1 MDSRSL
7 FQIHRRRVWLAGIV
21 AASLSVSVAAA
32 PPASVETITDGL
44 LRDNA
49 LPDIPTLEAAYGSFS
64 ATEPAW
70 QRTFRS
76 APFTS
81 ADGYPVAFVEY
92 QRHPSTAGATRMIVL
107 QMAPE
112 ACYPVQHLEA
122 AHGPLTSLSFMP
134 AGGKRP
140 PKGWTPPTSLQK
152 DVGDYTAFIDGR
164 KDRPD
169 CLDTLI
175 KRQR

>member
-1 MDSRSL
+1 MERRL
-7 FQIHRRRVWLAGIV
+7 FRHQLHWTCVLGLVGAALGAG
-21 AASLSVSVAAA
+21 ASAA
-32 PPASVETITDGL
+32 PPSSVETVTDGL

-92 QRHPSTAGATRMIVL
+92 QRHPSTAGAIRMIVL

-112 ACYPVQHLEA
+112 ACYPVQRLEA
-122 AHGPLTSLSFMP
+122 AHGPLTSLSFTP
-134 AGGKRP
+134 AGGKRL
-140 PKGWTPPTSLQK
+140 PKGWTPHTSLQK